1 MENKDTKA
9 IDGNS
14 GQVSP
19 DSISKF
25 NKEMN
30 LIKKMDQDICEITER
45 IKEKMPKKYYLNSSL
60 NHLNNSYGERRNREA
75 ENEKL

>member
-1 MENKDTKA
+1 MNFTSKSGNFYIMENKDTKA
-9 IDGNS
+9 IDNNS

-45 IKEKMPKKYYLNSSL
+45 IKEKMVYVI
-60 NHLNNSYGERRNREA
+60 
-75 ENEKL
+75 